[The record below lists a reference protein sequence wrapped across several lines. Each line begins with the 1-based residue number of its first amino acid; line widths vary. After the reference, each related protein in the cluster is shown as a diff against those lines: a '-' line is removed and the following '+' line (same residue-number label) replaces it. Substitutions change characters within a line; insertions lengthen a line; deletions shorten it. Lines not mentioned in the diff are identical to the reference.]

1 MELIFYGRPILNFG
15 EGKCVGGSTV
25 INGGVIVNT
34 PKKILDG
41 WDKIIGEKFFLEDD
55 FSKICEDI
63 KKS

>member
-1 MELIFYGRPILNFG
+1 MRR
-15 EGKCVGGSTV
+15 GSTV

-41 WDKIIGEKFFLEDD
+41 WDKIIGEKFFLRMI
-55 FSKICEDI
+55 FPKYLRIS